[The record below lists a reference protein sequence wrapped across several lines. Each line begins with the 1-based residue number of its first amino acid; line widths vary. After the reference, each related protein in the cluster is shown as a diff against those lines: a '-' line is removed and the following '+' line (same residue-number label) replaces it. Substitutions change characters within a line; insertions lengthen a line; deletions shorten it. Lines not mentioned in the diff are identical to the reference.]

1 MVLWCSL
8 NGLAVLNT
16 VFEKKRIHKFTW
28 QHPGSKQWHCI
39 DYVIMRQR
47 QRHMCC
53 DVTVLRTADCWT
65 DHKLLRA
72 QLTIHHPA
80 RKPRVATKKRFDV
93 GALKA
98 EKIRDSFCEK
108 VCGSVEKH
116 WSNAVNG
123 TGKWEV
129 IRDGFVGAAESLRI
143 GEEEAA

>member
-1 MVLWCSL
+1 
-8 NGLAVLNT
+8 
-16 VFEKKRIHKFTW
+16 
-28 QHPGSKQWHCI
+28 
-39 DYVIMRQR
+39 MRQR

-65 DHKLLRA
+65 DHKLLQA
-72 QLTIHHPA
+72 QLTIRHPA

-108 VCGSVEKH
+108 VCESVEKH

-129 IRDGFVGAAESLRI
+129 IRDGFVHAAESVLGLERRRQPDWFRESGPVLSEQLI
-143 GEEEAA
+143 KGICCLADG